1 MQPRRRLQ
9 AAMATMTT
17 LSNLSADADAGSNAV
32 APGASR
38 QWVMP
43 VVIASL
49 VVGLSGLGVG
59 IYALATMPAKTSGPR
74 GPAGPVGPVGA
85 TGKQGQQGPAGATGL
100 EGPAGTIAST
110 TIVSAL
116 TQTSAPNPPVGTV
129 LVAKTSCP
137 VGRILVSGTAQVTAN
152 SVVADRNVQ
161 LRTSVPL
168 SADVWET
175 VAIVAAPLGPGISM
189 SIKPYI
195 VCGIAAQAPASTTTT

>member
-1 MQPRRRLQ
+1 
-9 AAMATMTT
+9 MTT
-17 LSNLSADADAGSNAV
+17 FSNLSADADAGSNAG
-32 APGASR
+32 APNASR
-38 QWVMP
+38 QWVVP

-59 IYALATMPAKTSGPR
+59 IYALATMPAKTSGP
-74 GPAGPVGPVGA
+74 PGPV
-85 TGKQGQQGPAGATGL
+85 
-100 EGPAGTIAST
+100 GTIAST

-137 VGRILVSGTAQVTAN
+137 VGRILVSGTAQVTAD

-168 SADVWET
+168 RADVWET

-195 VCGIAAQAPASTTTT
+195 VCGIAAEAPASTTTTVTTS

>member
-9 AAMATMTT
+9 ATMATMTT

-74 GPAGPVGPVGA
+74 GPAGPVGA
-85 TGKQGQQGPAGATGL
+85 TGKQGQQGPAGATGP